1 MPDSKPTQA
10 FVPVKEVRNGIIVLK
25 EGGYRGVMMCS
36 SINFA
41 LKSEDEQRA
50 VIGGFQNFLNTI
62 DFSIEIVA
70 HSRKMD
76 IRPYLALLETR
87 RDAQKTELMQIQL
100 REYIQFIK
108 NFIEGSEIMTK
119 IFYLVVP
126 YSPAPTT
133 SVGSALPF
141 FKGKSTSSGPI
152 GLSESFEEHR
162 VQLEQRMALV
172 ASSLTATGLRA
183 VPLGTEEVIELLYR
197 SFNLG
202 ELETPIRLSETSYGT
217 T

>member
-1 MPDSKPTQA
+1 
-10 FVPVKEVRNGIIVLK
+10 
-25 EGGYRGVMMCS
+25 MCS

-50 VIGGFQNFLNTI
+50 IIGGFQTFLNTI
-62 DFSIEIVA
+62 DFSIEIVI

-87 RDAQKTELMQIQL
+87 VASQQTELMQIQI

-119 IFYLVVP
+119 TFYIVVP
-126 YSPAPTT
+126 YSPAP
-133 SVGSALPF
+133 GSSAASSISLF
-141 FKGKSTSSGPI
+141 GKKQSSQPV
-152 GLSESFEEHR
+152 GLSNSFEEHQ

-172 ASSLTATGLRA
+172 SSGLTGTGLRA
-183 VPLGTEEVIELLYR
+183 VPLGTEEVLELLYR
-197 SFNLG
+197 SFNLS
-202 ELETPIRLSETSYGT
+202 ELGTPIPQQKT